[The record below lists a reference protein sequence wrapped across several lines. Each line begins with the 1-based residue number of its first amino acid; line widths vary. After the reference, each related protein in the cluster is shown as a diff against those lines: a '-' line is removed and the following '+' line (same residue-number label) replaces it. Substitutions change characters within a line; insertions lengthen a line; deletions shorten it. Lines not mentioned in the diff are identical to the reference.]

1 MDWPP
6 AATATS
12 PPTARPLR
20 LALTPRPLPPRPET
34 PGETEADPDAIEE
47 IKVDVTEIETEALRL
62 ELDEIQRMREAG
74 TLGRETARELREEV
88 YLLQMT
94 VGD

>member
-1 MDWPP
+1 M
-6 AATATS
+6 
-12 PPTARPLR
+12 
-20 LALTPRPLPPRPET
+20 
-34 PGETEADPDAIEE
+34 
-47 IKVDVTEIETEALRL
+47 TEIETEALRL